1 MCEKIYSVYG
11 AVQQQCGCY
20 KHGNSRM
27 KNLSELRN
35 SLAGLVSRLDTG
47 QLQWAVKTGDREHLE
62 WSEKIKIDNWVFEIM
77 G

>member
-1 MCEKIYSVYG
+1 MCEKIYGVYG

-20 KHGNSRM
+20 KNGNSRM

-35 SLAGLVSRLDTG
+35 SLAGLVGRLDTG
-47 QLQWAVKTGDREHLE
+47 KLQWAVKTGDREYLE
-62 WSEKIKIDNWVFEIM
+62 WNKKIKIYNRVFEIM